1 MCRLPL
7 GPFETVSLRMPN
19 TFAYVVFFLWPLVV
33 IVLFLR
39 LPAAA
44 ALAWSVI
51 GGYLLIPLRTGYN
64 FPMIPTIDKDALPS
78 LMAGLMILMVAGRQA
93 DVVRRDRRRPVDG
106 AKTTGRRPVTEI
118 LRAER
123 VTFRRTLGGTVI
135 WILFLLACATSFLTV
150 FTNRDPVIV
159 GQAFLPGLRLY
170 DAASVLGRLLIA
182 LLPFLLARRYLA
194 TPESHVVLLKVFCI
208 AALGYSLLALYEIR
222 MSPQLNTKIY
232 GFFPSSGSFLQ
243 QVRGLGYR
251 PLVFLQHGL
260 WLGIFMVMAVLG
272 AAALWRQARWQPLPN
287 AWRWGAATVWLLA
300 TLGLSNS
307 LGALII
313 GVLFLPVVLFM
324 GVRGQL
330 LFAAIIAGSILTYPM
345 LRGAGL
351 VPVQTLLSWSS
362 AISEKRAASLGYR
375 FSNEDILL
383 AHANEKPLAGWGG
396 YGRNR
401 VRDAETGRDISTTD
415 GMWIITI
422 GTWGWVGYISQFG
435 LLVLPTI
442 FLAARR
448 RELDISYATA
458 GLALML
464 AANLLDMIPNAT
476 LTPLTWLIGGALA
489 GRYALVSTS
498 KSPEPTPRRARYA
511 RYREPNVDQSASTG
525 HKARLRSRKNH
536 SGKLVS

>member
-1 MCRLPL
+1 
-7 GPFETVSLRMPN
+7 MPN

-39 LPAAA
+39 LPVAA
-44 ALAWSVI
+44 ALAWSII

-78 LMAGLMILMVAGRQA
+78 LMAGLMIIMVAGRQA
-93 DVVRRDRRRPVDG
+93 DVVRRDRRQTIADTGTTRQRPTPDTPQT
-106 AKTTGRRPVTEI
+106 K
-118 LRAER
+118 R
-123 VTFRRTLGGTVI
+123 VTFRRTLGGTVM
-135 WILFLLACATSFLTV
+135 WVLLLLACASSFLTV
-150 FTNRDPVIV
+150 LANQDPVVV
-159 GQAFLPGLRLY
+159 GEVFLPGLRLY
-170 DAASVLGRLLIA
+170 DAGSVLGRLLIT

-232 GFFPSSGSFLQ
+232 GFFAGGSFMQ
-243 QVRGLGYR
+243 QVRGSGYR
-251 PLVFLQHGL
+251 PVVFLQHGL
-260 WLGIFMVMAVLG
+260 WLGIFLAMAVLS
-272 AAALWRQARWQPLPN
+272 AAALWCQTRQQRLPT
-287 AWRWGAATVWLLA
+287 AWRWGAATLWLL
-300 TLGLSNS
+300 TVLVLSNS

-313 GVLFLPVVLFM
+313 GLLFLPVILFM

-330 LFAAIIAGSILTYPM
+330 LFAAIIAGCILTYPM

-362 AISEKRAASLGYR
+362 AISQERADSLGYR
-375 FSNEDILL
+375 FRNEDILL

-401 VRDAETGRDISTTD
+401 VRDDETGRDISTTD

-435 LLVLPTI
+435 LLTLPLI
-442 FLAARR
+442 LLAARR
-448 RELDISYATA
+448 RELEVSHATA
-458 GLALML
+458 GLALIL

-489 GRYALVSTS
+489 GRYAIVPAS
-498 KSPEPTPRRARYA
+498 KAPEEPRRTIRAVRQRELAVVSPQAPSRIDVRYGRAR
-511 RYREPNVDQSASTG
+511 
-525 HKARLRSRKNH
+525 RSRSEPAKTVGPRPR
-536 SGKLVS
+536 ST

>member
-1 MCRLPL
+1 
-7 GPFETVSLRMPN
+7 MPN
-19 TFAYVVFFLWPLVV
+19 TFAYVVFFVWPLVV

-39 LPAAA
+39 LPVAA

-51 GGYLLIPLRTGYN
+51 GGYLLIPGRTGFN
-64 FPMIPTIDKDALPS
+64 FPMVPTIDKDALPS
-78 LMAGLMILMVAGRQA
+78 LIAGLMVLIVAGRQVDNA
-93 DVVRRDRRRPVDG
+93 RRDRRQTVAG
-106 AKTTGRRPVTEI
+106 TETTRRSVVPDTP
-118 LRAER
+118 RTER
-123 VTFRRTLGGTVI
+123 VTFRRTLGGTVM
-135 WILFLLACATSFLTV
+135 WILLLLACATSFLTV
-150 FTNRDPVIV
+150 LANREPIV
-159 GQAFLPGLRLY
+159 VGGMFLPGLRLY
-170 DAASVLGRLLIA
+170 DAASVLGRLLIT

-194 TPESHVVLLKVFCI
+194 TPESHVVLLRVFCI

-222 MSPQLNTKIY
+222 MSPQLNTKLY
-232 GFFPSSGSFLQ
+232 GFFSGGSFMQ

-251 PLVFLQHGL
+251 PVVFLQHGL
-260 WLGIFMVMAVLG
+260 WLGIFMAMAVLG
-272 AAALWRQARWQPLPN
+272 AAALWSQTRQQRLPT

-300 TLGLSNS
+300 TLALSNS
-307 LGALII
+307 LGALIVGI
-313 GVLFLPVVLFM
+313 LFLPVVLFM

-330 LFAAIIAGSILTYPM
+330 LFAAIIAGSILVFPM

-362 AISEKRAASLGYR
+362 AISEQRAASLAYR
-375 FSNEDILL
+375 FRNEDILL

-401 VRDAETGRDISTTD
+401 VRDPETGRDISTTD

-435 LLVLPTI
+435 LLILPTI

-448 RELDISYATA
+448 RELEISYATA

-489 GRYALVSTS
+489 GRYAVAPAS
-498 KSPEPTPRRARYA
+498 KPAERPQRTVRGTRQREPAQVLEPSSLPPPQRGRARLSRSEPTDYI
-511 RYREPNVDQSASTG
+511 
-525 HKARLRSRKNH
+525 RSRPR
-536 SGKLVS
+536 ST

>member
-1 MCRLPL
+1 
-7 GPFETVSLRMPN
+7 MPN
-19 TFAYVVFFLWPLVV
+19 TFAYVVFFFWPLVV

-39 LPAAA
+39 LPVAA
-44 ALAWSVI
+44 ALACSVI
-51 GGYLLIPLRTGYN
+51 GGYLLIPIRTGYN

-78 LMAGLMILMVAGRQA
+78 LIAGLMILLVAGRQA
-93 DVVRRDRRRPVDG
+93 DVERRDRRQAVEG
-106 AKTTGRRPVTEI
+106 AETGRRRPAPDMPVTE
-118 LRAER
+118 R
-123 VTFRRTLGGTVI
+123 VIFRRTLGSTIMLV
-135 WILFLLACATSFLTV
+135 LLLMACASSFLTV
-150 FTNRDPVIV
+150 LANREPVVV
-159 GQAFLPGLRLY
+159 GGIFLPGLRLY
-170 DAASVLGRLLIA
+170 DAASVLGRLLIT

-232 GFFPSSGSFLQ
+232 GFFAGGSFRQ

-251 PLVFLQHGL
+251 PVVFLQHGL
-260 WLGIFMVMAVLG
+260 WLGIFLAMAVLG
-272 AAALWRQARWQPLPN
+272 AAALWCQTRQQRLPT
-287 AWRWGAATVWLLA
+287 AWRWGAATLWLLA
-300 TLGLSNS
+300 VLVLSNS

-313 GVLFLPVVLFM
+313 GLLFLPVVLFM

-330 LFAAIIAGSILTYPM
+330 LFAAIIAGSILAYPM

-351 VPVQTLLSWSS
+351 VPVQTLLNLSG
-362 AISEKRAASLGYR
+362 AISESRAASLGYR
-375 FSNEDILL
+375 FRNEDILL

-401 VRDAETGRDISTTD
+401 VRDLETGQDISTTD

-435 LLVLPTI
+435 LLILPTI

-448 RELDISYATA
+448 RELEISYATA

-489 GRYALVSTS
+489 GRYAVAPAS
-498 KSPEPTPRRARYA
+498 KPAKQPQRTVRGTRHREPVRASEQAPSSLPRPQRGRARLSRSKPA
-511 RYREPNVDQSASTG
+511 DDT
-525 HKARLRSRKNH
+525 RSRPRPT
-536 SGKLVS
+536 